1 MLKKEFLKELEDRL
15 QMLNEKERKDM
26 IEEYSQHISM
36 RMESG
41 MKEEE
46 AIDDFGNIDDLIA
59 EILDAY
65 HLDPEYEVKNKG
77 RNGKTGVADLLPK
90 DFFEK
95 RKKKSKERD
104 LKKNKRV
111 EAMERFKENRGETIE
126 NIADKARKTSGSA
139 ISWSWDK
146 VKKIF
151 LIFVKV
157 VLICLVVPAA
167 FFDVAGLVSLGTLSV
182 MAFQGYPVI
191 GCVIVALGAVLS
203 MTAYILFLFS
213 YILKG
218 KGVNA

>member
-90 DFFEK
+90 DFL
-95 RKKKSKERD
+95 RKER
-104 LKKNKRV
+104 R
-111 EAMERFKENRGETIE
+111 
-126 NIADKARKTSGSA
+126 
-139 ISWSWDK
+139 K
-146 VKKIF
+146 VKN
-151 LIFVKV
+151 V
-157 VLICLVVPAA
+157 
-167 FFDVAGLVSLGTLSV
+167 
-182 MAFQGYPVI
+182 
-191 GCVIVALGAVLS
+191 
-203 MTAYILFLFS
+203 
-213 YILKG
+213 ILKRI
-218 KGVNA
+218 KE

>member
-77 RNGKTGVADLLPK
+77 RNGRTELQIYCP
-90 DFFEK
+90 
-95 RKKKSKERD
+95 
-104 LKKNKRV
+104 
-111 EAMERFKENRGETIE
+111 
-126 NIADKARKTSGSA
+126 
-139 ISWSWDK
+139 
-146 VKKIF
+146 KIF
-151 LIFVKV
+151 LKKERRKVKNV
-157 VLICLVVPAA
+157 
-167 FFDVAGLVSLGTLSV
+167 
-182 MAFQGYPVI
+182 
-191 GCVIVALGAVLS
+191 
-203 MTAYILFLFS
+203 
-213 YILKG
+213 ILKRI
-218 KGVNA
+218 KE

>member
-77 RNGKTGVADLLPK
+77 RNGKTGVQICCP
-90 DFFEK
+90 
-95 RKKKSKERD
+95 
-104 LKKNKRV
+104 
-111 EAMERFKENRGETIE
+111 
-126 NIADKARKTSGSA
+126 
-139 ISWSWDK
+139 
-146 VKKIF
+146 KIF
-151 LIFVKV
+151 LRKERRKVKNV
-157 VLICLVVPAA
+157 
-167 FFDVAGLVSLGTLSV
+167 
-182 MAFQGYPVI
+182 
-191 GCVIVALGAVLS
+191 
-203 MTAYILFLFS
+203 
-213 YILKG
+213 ILKRI
-218 KGVNA
+218 KE